1 MEKMHLEI
9 LDENRKA
16 IFAKLAAFKN
26 AGYLAG
32 GTALAL
38 QIGHRISYDFDI
50 FCAKEIPSNFAAR
63 IKKEFSIKE
72 TLINNP
78 DEFTFLT
85 DSDIKI
91 SFIFY
96 PFDLK
101 AYVTKDENFPLDILS
116 PLGVSLAKAYA
127 LNRRNSWRDY
137 LDLYILMKKQIVSLG
152 NIIKE
157 AKKVYGN
164 IFNEKLFL
172 AQLVYTEDISPREI
186 EETQLFSDKVGIS
199 SVRSFFQKEID
210 TYLGDR
216 LQKAKK

>member
-9 LDENRKA
+9 LDEDRKE
-16 IFAKLAAFKN
+16 IFAKLAAFKS

-38 QIGHRISYDFDI
+38 QIGHRTSYDFDI
-50 FCAKEIPSNFAAR
+50 FCAKEIPLNFPAG
-63 IKKEFSIKE
+63 IKKKFPIKE

-85 DSDIKI
+85 NSDIKI

-96 PFDLK
+96 PFDLE
-101 AYVTKDENFPLDILS
+101 AHMTRSESFPLDVLS
-116 PLGVSLAKAYA
+116 PLGVALSKAYA

-137 LDLYILMKKQIVSLG
+137 LDLYVLLKKKITSLG
-152 NIIKE
+152 NIVKE
-157 AKKVYGN
+157 ARKVYGE

-172 AQLVYTEDISPREI
+172 AQLVYTEDISPREV
-186 EETQLFSDKVGIS
+186 EETQLFSEKVGVS
-199 SVRSFFQKEID
+199 DVKKFFQKEID
-210 TYLGDR
+210 AYLSASLKD
-216 LQKAKK
+216 

>member
-9 LDENRKA
+9 LDEEREA
-16 IFAKLAAFKN
+16 IFKKLAAFRS

-38 QIGHRISYDFDI
+38 QIGHRTSYDFDI
-50 FCAKEIPSNFAAR
+50 FCAKEIPLNFPAG
-63 IKKEFSIKE
+63 IEKEFSIKE

-101 AYVTKDENFPLDILS
+101 AHLIRNESLPLDILS
-116 PLGVSLAKAYA
+116 PLGVALSKAYA

-137 LDLYILMKKQIVSLG
+137 LDLYVLLKRQIVSLG
-152 NIIKE
+152 NVVKE
-157 AKKVYGN
+157 ARKSYGE

-172 AQLVYTEDISPREI
+172 AQLVYTEDISPREV
-186 EETQLFSDKVGIS
+186 EETQLFSEKVGVS
-199 SVRSFFQKEID
+199 DVKKFFQKEID
-210 TYLGDR
+210 AYLELR
-216 LQKAKK
+216 